1 MQLCSQAPGDDTRA
15 EGRSKKAKLLQGAR
29 PQFGQSA
36 HRSRKDFWPTISCD
50 RSPSPKTKLREGGRV
65 KKRSPNDPARQ
76 GAPVDNRAAGT
87 QLADHPMARQ
97 FSSLQ
102 DSFPILLTRIS
113 RDNEAGRFSMGQMKF
128 TKLHISSRQPNRE
141 TYTGGFVVPLAGL
154 RIKRV
159 SATIRKNN

>member
-1 MQLCSQAPGDDTRA
+1 MCSRTPGDDTRA
-15 EGRSKKAKLLQGAR
+15 EGRSEKAQLLKGAR
-29 PQFGQSA
+29 PPTGQTA

-50 RSPSPKTKLREGGRV
+50 RSPSPRQLGEGGRV